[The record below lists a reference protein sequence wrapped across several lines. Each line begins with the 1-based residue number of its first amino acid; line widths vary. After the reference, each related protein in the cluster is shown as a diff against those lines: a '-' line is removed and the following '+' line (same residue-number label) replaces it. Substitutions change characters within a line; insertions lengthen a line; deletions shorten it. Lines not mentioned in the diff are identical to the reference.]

1 MVKDAEPGAKSMAGC
16 GPLRMLPE
24 DFWTH
29 RRAAKRERL
38 LSWRSLL
45 DAAIEQSGETPAGT
59 GPGRPGKLMRDAFW
73 AHRRAA
79 RREEL
84 LAFRSLVDGLIRR
97 LEQPS
102 PGEPATRI
110 DVA

>member
-1 MVKDAEPGAKSMAGC
+1 MD
-16 GPLRMLPE
+16 MLPA
-24 DFWTH
+24 DYRAH

-45 DAAIEQSGETPAGT
+45 DAAIEQLDEVAASQGGHAGQLPA
-59 GPGRPGKLMRDAFW
+59 AFW

-79 RREEL
+79 YREDL
-84 LAFRSLVDGLIRR
+84 LAFRSLVDAGIGW

-102 PGEPATRI
+102 QAEQASRI